1 MYTIK
6 VRMRKLGK
14 KNQGAVEPV
23 EFLLESRP
31 ETVKE
36 LVEGL
41 VCLGVRQYNER
52 KDTGQIVPWLTSET
66 IQEQAVTGKI
76 SFGLRGGN
84 DADADQAV
92 ENAVQCFEDGIY
104 RIFADDEEL
113 TELGEAVARWTCIYL
128 CTADDAG
135 RMVKGGNVWEDL
147 PTKRERS

>member
-14 KNQGAVEPV
+14 KNQGAVESV

-52 KDTGQIVPWLTSET
+52 KDTGQIVPWLTSKT

-113 TELGEAVARWTCIYL
+113 TELGQP
-128 CTADDAG
+128 
-135 RMVKGGNVWEDL
+135 L
-147 PTKRERS
+147 PWHDGLVFTFVRLTMLTGW

>member
-104 RIFADDEEL
+104 RIFA
-113 TELGEAVARWTCIYL
+113 GAGAPVARWTCIYL

>member
-41 VCLGVRQYNER
+41 VCLGVRQYN
-52 KDTGQIVPWLTSET
+52 D
-66 IQEQAVTGKI
+66 
-76 SFGLRGGN
+76 
-84 DADADQAV
+84 
-92 ENAVQCFEDGIY
+92 
-104 RIFADDEEL
+104 
-113 TELGEAVARWTCIYL
+113 
-128 CTADDAG
+128 
-135 RMVKGGNVWEDL
+135 
-147 PTKRERS
+147 RSRL

>member
-92 ENAVQCFEDGIY
+92 ENAVQCF
-104 RIFADDEEL
+104 
-113 TELGEAVARWTCIYL
+113 
-128 CTADDAG
+128 
-135 RMVKGGNVWEDL
+135 
-147 PTKRERS
+147 

>member
-66 IQEQAVTGKI
+66 IQEQAV
-76 SFGLRGGN
+76 
-84 DADADQAV
+84 
-92 ENAVQCFEDGIY
+92 
-104 RIFADDEEL
+104 
-113 TELGEAVARWTCIYL
+113 
-128 CTADDAG
+128 
-135 RMVKGGNVWEDL
+135 
-147 PTKRERS
+147 RERSPSASEEGTMRMRTRRWRMRSSVLKTGSTGSLPMTRN

>member
-104 RIFADDEEL
+104 RIFEMCIRDSCRTKGIYSFVRRL
-113 TELGEAVARWTCIYL
+113 LLYHPAVIWNWFIWSRA
-128 CTADDAG
+128 
-135 RMVKGGNVWEDL
+135 
-147 PTKRERS
+147 

>member
-76 SFGLRGGN
+76 SFGLR
-84 DADADQAV
+84 
-92 ENAVQCFEDGIY
+92 
-104 RIFADDEEL
+104 
-113 TELGEAVARWTCIYL
+113 RW
-128 CTADDAG
+128 
-135 RMVKGGNVWEDL
+135 RM
-147 PTKRERS
+147 RSSVLKTGSTGSLLMTRN

>member
-66 IQEQAVTGKI
+66 IQEQAVTGTM
-76 SFGLRGGN
+76 RM
-84 DADADQAV
+84 
-92 ENAVQCFEDGIY
+92 
-104 RIFADDEEL
+104 R
-113 TELGEAVARWTCIYL
+113 TRRW
-128 CTADDAG
+128 
-135 RMVKGGNVWEDL
+135 RMRSSVLKTGSTGSL
-147 PTKRERS
+147 PMTRN

>member
-92 ENAVQCFEDGIY
+92 EELLAGKLSPNAEANCDHHGH
-104 RIFADDEEL
+104 
-113 TELGEAVARWTCIYL
+113 GEGHHDC
-128 CTADDAG
+128 
-135 RMVKGGNVWEDL
+135 KGHGEGHHGCGGHG
-147 PTKRERS
+147 EGHHGCGH

>member
-52 KDTGQIVPWLTSET
+52 KDTGRWRMRSSVLK
-66 IQEQAVTGKI
+66 TG
-76 SFGLRGGN
+76 STGS
-84 DADADQAV
+84 
-92 ENAVQCFEDGIY
+92 
-104 RIFADDEEL
+104 
-113 TELGEAVARWTCIYL
+113 
-128 CTADDAG
+128 
-135 RMVKGGNVWEDL
+135 L
-147 PTKRERS
+147 PMTRN

>member
-14 KNQGAVEPV
+14 RTREPWSLWKS
-23 EFLLESRP
+23 LLESRP

-92 ENAVQCFEDGIY
+92 ENAGQCFEDGIY
-104 RIFADDEEL
+104 R
-113 TELGEAVARWTCIYL
+113 YL
-128 CTADDAG
+128 C
-135 RMVKGGNVWEDL
+135 R
-147 PTKRERS
+147 

>member
-84 DADADQAV
+84 DADADQAP
-92 ENAVQCFEDGIY
+92 A
-104 RIFADDEEL
+104 
-113 TELGEAVARWTCIYL
+113 ARWTCINL
-128 CTADDAG
+128 STAVDAV
-135 RMVKGGNVWEDL
+135 RMVKVVNVWEDL